1 VCEPVD
7 VPVSKRHLDMVY
19 AHLRYSD
26 KPFMGSVTAGS
37 RAEDSFELARIAF
50 GGDLADR
57 TVLIGLIVT
66 ALGALGTYFTENTP
80 QQPWA
85 KQAVGIFT
93 AAVLIVVSAWTDEQF
108 TSAELVQV
116 ILAGLGAWQVGTVA
130 NSPAGRLSE

>member
-1 VCEPVD
+1 
-7 VPVSKRHLDMVY
+7 
-19 AHLRYSD
+19 
-26 KPFMGSVTAGS
+26 MGIQKLVQYVLIAVFGSTGATA
-37 RAEDSFELARIAF
+37 LIT
-50 GGDLADR
+50 GDLADR